1 MPFAAGKNFWRWFVM
16 FRPQIKILDCTIRDG
31 GLINKWQF
39 SDDFVRKVF
48 LALSRAGVDYME
60 IGYKSS
66 EKYFSRKENGAWK
79 FCTEEDL
86 KKIVSDAETKMKL
99 SAMADIGRID
109 HEDVPP
115 KRESVLDMIR
125 VACYVK
131 EVDKAISLAHHCMD
145 QGYEA
150 TINLMAVSKVL
161 EKDLDEALDDLAK
174 SNVPVIYLVDSFGAM
189 YSEQIHFLAKKYF
202 TALPGKEL
210 GIHTHNNQQ
219 LAFANTIEGI
229 IAGINRLDATIYGMG
244 RGAGNCPLELL
255 LSFLKNPKFDVRPI
269 LEVIQELFIPQKAE
283 MEWGYHIPYMITG
296 MLNEHPRSGIK
307 VMAADPMPSLRQF
320 YEDLRDDTQ
329 LD

>member
-1 MPFAAGKNFWRWFVM
+1 M
-16 FRPQIKILDCTIRDG
+16 FRPQIKILDCTVRDG
-31 GLINKWQF
+31 GLINQWQF

-48 LALSRAGVDYME
+48 AALSAAGVDYME

-66 EKYFSRKENGAWK
+66 EKHFCRSQHGAWK
-79 FCTEEDL
+79 FCSEEDL
-86 KKIVSDAETKMKL
+86 NRIVGGAEKRMKL
-99 SAMADIGRID
+99 SAMADIGRIEP
-109 HEDVPP
+109 EDILP
-115 KRESVLDMIR
+115 KSQSALDMIR

-145 QGYEA
+145 KGYET

-161 EKDLDEALDDLAK
+161 ERDLDEALDDLSK
-174 SNVPVIYLVDSFGAM
+174 SSVPVVYLVDSYGAM

-202 TALPGKEL
+202 AALPGKTL

-229 IAGINRLDATIYGMG
+229 IAGVNMLDATIYGMG

-255 LSFLKNPKFDVRPI
+255 LSFLKNPKFDIRPI
-269 LEVIQELFIPQKAE
+269 IQAIQELFIPLKAKE
-283 MEWGYHIPYMITG
+283 EWGYHIPYMITG
-296 MLNEHPRSGIK
+296 VLNEHPRSGMK
-307 VMAADPMPSLRQF
+307 AMATDPLPDLRKF
-320 YEDLRDDTQ
+320 YEDLRDDTS